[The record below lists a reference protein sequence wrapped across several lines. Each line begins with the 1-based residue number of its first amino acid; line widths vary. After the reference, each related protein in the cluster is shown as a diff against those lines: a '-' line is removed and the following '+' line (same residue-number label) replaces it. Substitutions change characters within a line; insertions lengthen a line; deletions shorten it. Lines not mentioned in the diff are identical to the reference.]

1 MKRSTLIKILS
12 ILVMTAGMS
21 LQGFI
26 SDAFAVG
33 GAGDWRPTYDLVMRW
48 LNFIIL
54 VFLLIKFGK
63 NPLMNLLRQRKKELQ
78 REINRAE
85 EKRNKAQAKVK
96 EAHQLLAE
104 SVVRLEDRKE
114 KIIKQGENRKQEIIR
129 EGQKESTLL
138 LQEAKRKL
146 NAQFFSA
153 KKNFQAEMIDEAM
166 KIVLKRLPP
175 QISDEDNQKLLNQ
188 YFARVASE

>member
-1 MKRSTLIKILS
+1 MKWSNLIKTLAIF
-12 ILVMTAGMS
+12 VMTAGMGLLVITS
-21 LQGFI
+21 EALAI
-26 SDAFAVG
+26 DSAG
-33 GAGDWRPTYDLVMRW
+33 GWRPTYDLVMRW
-48 LNFIIL
+48 LNFLIL

-63 NPLMNLLRQRKKELQ
+63 NPLLNLLRKRKEELQ

-96 EAHQLLAE
+96 EVNKLLDE

-129 EGQKESTLL
+129 DGQRASQLL
-138 LQEAKRKL
+138 LQESERKL
-146 NAQFFSA
+146 DAHFLSA
-153 KKNFQAEMIDEAM
+153 RKTFQAEMIDEAM
-166 KIVLKRLPP
+166 KIVFEKLPQ